1 MGLKESESEES
12 QTSTTSEFGTCYL
25 VLNSEVKK
33 VEERKYN
40 FLNRTFNVHYEG
52 VTEEEL
58 KTLSY
63 FYRKE
68 EYLTK
73 GQYHRMN
80 TFMFGDVATDQ
91 TEITDYLEDEE
102 ARFEQRVTTEMFM
115 KELFSVLNEKEKTV
129 IVESLVNGHTLDEVA
144 DHLSVSGRQVKRYKK
159 SALDKLLVQI
169 KKLGF
174 ENYNEA
180 VEELL

>member
-1 MGLKESESEES
+1 
-12 QTSTTSEFGTCYL
+12 
-25 VLNSEVKK
+25 

-40 FLNRTFNVHYEG
+40 FLNKTFNVHYEG

-63 FYRKE
+63 YYRKE

-80 TFMFGDVATDQ
+80 TFLFGDVATDQ
-91 TEITDYLEDEE
+91 TEITDYLEDED
-102 ARFEQRVTTEMFM
+102 ARFEQRITTEMFLQ
-115 KELFSVLNEKEKTV
+115 ELFSVLNEKEKTV
-129 IVESLVNGHTLDEVA
+129 IEETVLNGHTMETVGKL
-144 DHLSVSGRQVKRYKK
+144 LGVSSRQAKRYKK
-159 SALDKLLVQI
+159 SGLDKLLIQI
-169 KKLGF
+169 RKLGL

-180 VEELL
+180 VEQLL

>member
-1 MGLKESESEES
+1 M
-12 QTSTTSEFGTCYL
+12 
-25 VLNSEVKK
+25 
-33 VEERKYN
+33 EERKYN
-40 FLNRTFNVHYEG
+40 FLNKTFNVHYEG

-63 FYRKE
+63 YYRKE

-80 TFMFGDVATDQ
+80 TFLFGDVATDQ
-91 TEITDYLEDEE
+91 TEITDYLEDED
-102 ARFEQRVTTEMFM
+102 ARFEQRVTTEMLL

-129 IVESLVNGHTLDEVA
+129 IEATVLNGHTMETAGKQLG
-144 DHLSVSGRQVKRYKK
+144 VSTRQAKRYKK
-159 SALDKLLVQI
+159 SGLDKLLIQI

-180 VEELL
+180 VEQLL